1 MRPRPFAVAVLCGS
15 ALSSVTVRAYAQDGP
30 APAGPLWL
38 AVEGRTLRV
47 ASGRSVAVVDLGC
60 EGRTSLRTEN
70 KLFVAC
76 GDGVVEVDLSSPLA
90 PRRIGSMSVDGEAT
104 GLFVRDGRVWV
115 EIAHVDAQPVRT
127 SAAVPIVI
135 SATSEGP
142 PPVAPSP
149 TGDETEPASPAPPKP
164 SLMAPPRRGGLWE
177 LSALAGAFINLG
189 PVAGGAMGWASA
201 TYRFEAPIVV
211 RAELSP
217 LGVGVGNSQTVNI
230 NSTNSSNT
238 VVVAAAHVLVGI
250 DSPFIEVAV
259 GGGGATLGN
268 TFSSAGTPNAGGA
281 SIVEEGRFGARDG
294 LALNVQS
301 ITVAANNQFQFGSFV
316 MSVQV
321 PLTPKVMLIARGG
334 GGNVGDL
341 FGDLGAR
348 VIVQGDG
355 GPDTIALTG
364 FFGGMGFDT
373 QSCSVAQTAPL
384 PPNGLA
390 PLEGGN
396 SCGSTSLG
404 GPSLGGG
411 VEWRR

>member
-1 MRPRPFAVAVLCGS
+1 V
-15 ALSSVTVRAYAQDGP
+15 
-30 APAGPLWL
+30 
-38 AVEGRTLRV
+38 
-47 ASGRSVAVVDLGC
+47 
-60 EGRTSLRTEN
+60 
-70 KLFVAC
+70 
-76 GDGVVEVDLSSPLA
+76 
-90 PRRIGSMSVDGEAT
+90 
-104 GLFVRDGRVWV
+104 
-115 EIAHVDAQPVRT
+115 
-127 SAAVPIVI
+127 
-135 SATSEGP
+135 
-142 PPVAPSP
+142 
-149 TGDETEPASPAPPKP
+149 
-164 SLMAPPRRGGLWE
+164 
-177 LSALAGAFINLG
+177 
-189 PVAGGAMGWASA
+189 ASA

-259 GGGGATLGN
+259 GGGGASLGN
-268 TFSSAGTPNAGGA
+268 AFSPTGASNTGRA

-294 LALNVQS
+294 LALHVQSIQS

-355 GPDTIALTG
+355 GPDTIALT
-364 FFGGMGFDT
+364 
-373 QSCSVAQTAPL
+373 TAIRL
-384 PPNGLA
+384 NR
-390 PLEGGN
+390 
-396 SCGSTSLG
+396 S
-404 GPSLGGG
+404 PSNC
-411 VEWRR
+411 